1 MNELISELVGYGIE
15 KGLVEEDDK
24 IYVINRLLEL
34 FRLDSYTQTD
44 KAIRQLS
51 EILSDMTDYAAEHG
65 LIPENTNVYRDLFD
79 TKIMGIL
86 TPAPSVVRAKFT
98 DLYVK
103 NPKKATD
110 FYYQFSQDTNYIRKD
125 RVARDKKWKADTQYG
140 KIDITINLSKPEKDP
155 RDIARA
161 ATQAKNDYPK
171 CLLCAE
177 NEGYA
182 GTLSHPARQNHRIIP
197 LKLDGQDY
205 YMQYSPYVYYN
216 EHCIVFN
223 AKHTPM
229 KIDESAFRKLLD
241 FVRQFPHYFVGSNA
255 DLPIVGGSILAHEHF
270 QGGHYE
276 FAMAKAPVEKNFS
289 VAGYEDVDAG
299 IVAWPMSV
307 IRLSGMDT
315 DRIIALADVI
325 LNKWREYTDEEAF
338 IYAYTDNEPHNTIT
352 PIARKRGDKFELD
365 LVLRNNITTEEHP
378 LGVYHPHA

>member
-125 RVARDKKWKADTQYG
+125 RVTRDKNG
-140 KIDITINLSKPEKDP
+140 KQTHSM
-155 RDIARA
+155 AR
-161 ATQAKNDYPK
+161 
-171 CLLCAE
+171 
-177 NEGYA
+177 
-182 GTLSHPARQNHRIIP
+182 
-197 LKLDGQDY
+197 
-205 YMQYSPYVYYN
+205 
-216 EHCIVFN
+216 
-223 AKHTPM
+223 
-229 KIDESAFRKLLD
+229 
-241 FVRQFPHYFVGSNA
+241 
-255 DLPIVGGSILAHEHF
+255 
-270 QGGHYE
+270 
-276 FAMAKAPVEKNFS
+276 
-289 VAGYEDVDAG
+289 
-299 IVAWPMSV
+299 
-307 IRLSGMDT
+307 
-315 DRIIALADVI
+315 
-325 LNKWREYTDEEAF
+325 
-338 IYAYTDNEPHNTIT
+338 
-352 PIARKRGDKFELD
+352 
-365 LVLRNNITTEEHP
+365 
-378 LGVYHPHA
+378 

>member
-140 KIDITINLSKPEKDP
+140 KIDITINKGRGYVPADENREYCTDVNVIPIDSIYTPIRNVKYSVENFRVEQKTDYEKLVLEITTDGSIHPKDALKEAAKILIYHFMLFSDEKITLETSDIDGNEEFDEEILHMRQLLKTKLVDMDLSVRALNCLKAADVETLGDLVQFNKTDLLKF
-155 RDIARA
+155 RNFGKKSLTELDDLLESLNLSFGTDIS
-161 ATQAKNDYPK
+161 KY
-171 CLLCAE
+171 
-177 NEGYA
+177 
-182 GTLSHPARQNHRIIP
+182 
-197 LKLDGQDY
+197 KLDK
-205 YMQYSPYVYYN
+205 
-216 EHCIVFN
+216 E
-223 AKHTPM
+223 
-229 KIDESAFRKLLD
+229 
-241 FVRQFPHYFVGSNA
+241 
-255 DLPIVGGSILAHEHF
+255 
-270 QGGHYE
+270 
-276 FAMAKAPVEKNFS
+276 
-289 VAGYEDVDAG
+289 
-299 IVAWPMSV
+299 
-307 IRLSGMDT
+307 
-315 DRIIALADVI
+315 
-325 LNKWREYTDEEAF
+325 
-338 IYAYTDNEPHNTIT
+338 
-352 PIARKRGDKFELD
+352 
-365 LVLRNNITTEEHP
+365 
-378 LGVYHPHA
+378 

>member
-140 KIDITINLSKPEKDP
+140 KIDITINISKPEKDP

-216 EHCIVFN
+216 EHCIVF
-223 AKHTPM
+223 
-229 KIDESAFRKLLD
+229 
-241 FVRQFPHYFVGSNA
+241 
-255 DLPIVGGSILAHEHF
+255 
-270 QGGHYE
+270 
-276 FAMAKAPVEKNFS
+276 
-289 VAGYEDVDAG
+289 
-299 IVAWPMSV
+299 
-307 IRLSGMDT
+307 LSL
-315 DRIIALADVI
+315 IQI
-325 LNKWREYTDEEAF
+325 
-338 IYAYTDNEPHNTIT
+338 
-352 PIARKRGDKFELD
+352 
-365 LVLRNNITTEEHP
+365 
-378 LGVYHPHA
+378 